1 MMSDMKQNLL
11 SCTCAAALLLA
22 LAACTNDDE
31 NLNDGSVAAV
41 INAEISDAVST
52 RASGTAWAERDEIGI
67 SENRFGYTNVPY
79 RWESGKFTPAGTI
92 IFFQDDDPTTFSAY
106 YPYDADGGTLTAT
119 TDATA
124 QQNQPAIDFLYATG
138 ATASTH
144 NPEVNFRN
152 ENTAGENDPAKDH
165 SFHHCMSQITLTFK
179 EGSGVDFNTIK
190 PTGYTLSG
198 LVLEGSFDTATG
210 TAETDASAQT
220 TDLTMELDGALTS
233 SVILFPQT
241 KASIGLSVYYNSQ
254 PYTAMLDIPDDALK
268 AGNNYVWTVTVRNK
282 DLSVESAEITA
293 WNKVEDSVNADL

>member
-1 MMSDMKQNLL
+1 MKDTMNTRLL
-11 SCTCAAALLLA
+11 PIAVLA
-22 LAACTNDDE
+22 LCAAACTNDNE
-31 NLNDGSVAAV
+31 NLNDGPVAAV
-41 INAEISDAVST
+41 INAEISDAVAT

-144 NPEVNFRN
+144 NPEVNFTD
-152 ENTAGENDPAKDH
+152 NTATGGKDC

-179 EGSGVDFNTIK
+179 AGSGVDFNTIK
-190 PTGYTLSG
+190 PTGYKLSG
-198 LVLEGSFDTATG
+198 LVLEGSFDTTDGMAEADDATA
-210 TAETDASAQT
+210 TQ
-220 TDLTMELDGALTS
+220 DLNMTLTNGALTS
-233 SVILFPQT
+233 SVILFPQST
-241 KASIGLSVYYNSQ
+241 TSIELSVDYNSQ
-254 PYTAMLDIPDDALK
+254 PYTATLTVPDGALK
-268 AGNNYVWTVTVRNK
+268 AGNNYAWTVTVRNK
-282 DLSVESAEITA
+282 DLSVESAEITD
-293 WNKVEDSVNADL
+293 WNKVEGDDVNADL